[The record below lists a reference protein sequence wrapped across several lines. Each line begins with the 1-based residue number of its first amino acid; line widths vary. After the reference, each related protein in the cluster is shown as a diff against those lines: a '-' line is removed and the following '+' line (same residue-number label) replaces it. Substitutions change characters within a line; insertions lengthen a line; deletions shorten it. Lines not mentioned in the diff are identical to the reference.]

1 MRTIC
6 DNKVKPAQHATSRK
20 RRGEGQEGE
29 RDGGG
34 ENEAKDVVKGQ
45 NVMCLI

>member
-1 MRTIC
+1 MT
-6 DNKVKPAQHATSRK
+6 

-29 RDGGG
+29 RDEGG

-45 NVMCLI
+45 NLMGSI